1 MLYVVFFLL
10 PIFISRSTL
19 TYRALYYGKI
29 ETQTSYIYILR
40 IFQFPYIKTHRFP
53 LASAHFDMEG
63 NFYYIATSIEEKFA
77 LNDFRG
83 DSPLINL
90 AVLETGNYR

>member
-1 MLYVVFFLL
+1 MLYITRGVKLWKKKY
-10 PIFISRSTL
+10 I
-19 TYRALYYGKI
+19 
-29 ETQTSYIYILR
+29 YIYILS
-40 IFQFPYIKTHRFP
+40 IFQFPYIKTHRFL